1 MSHMQKKHHIR
12 IKKKNNFL
20 NLDLTFIACTGCKI
34 MSLAKIIEN
43 IKNYLK

>member
-12 IKKKNNFL
+12 IKRKNNFL
-20 NLDLTFIACTGCKI
+20 NLDLAFIACTGCKI